1 MNIMN
6 AKFNEIINGN
16 DLVLVDFYA
25 EWCGPCKMMS
35 PILQEVKINLKES
48 VKIIKINVDQH
59 QDLASHFMVRG
70 VPTLMLFKTGKMLW
84 RQSGVL
90 SSKDLTSIIST
101 HLN

>member
-1 MNIMN
+1 MN
-6 AKFNEIINGN
+6 AKFNDIINGN

-25 EWCGPCKMMS
+25 DWCGPCKMMS
-35 PILQEVKINLKES
+35 PILQEVKTNLKEA
-48 VKIIKINVDQH
+48 VKIIKVNVDQH

-70 VPTLMLFKTGKMLW
+70 VPTLMLFKKGKMLW

-90 SSKDLTSIIST
+90 SSKDLTEIISN

>member
-1 MNIMN
+1 MN

-35 PILQEVKINLKES
+35 PILQEVKTNLKES

-59 QDLASHFMVRG
+59 QDLASHFKVRG

-90 SSKDLTSIIST
+90 SSKDLTATITT

>member
-1 MNIMN
+1 MN
-6 AKFNEIINGN
+6 AKFNDIINSN

-25 EWCGPCKMMS
+25 DWCGPCKMMS
-35 PILQEVKINLKES
+35 PILREVKTNLKEA
-48 VKIIKINVDQH
+48 VKIIKVNVDQH

-90 SSKDLTSIIST
+90 SSKDLTDIIGN

>member
-1 MNIMN
+1 MN
-6 AKFNEIINGN
+6 AKFINIINSN

-25 EWCGPCKMMS
+25 DWCGPCKMML
-35 PILQEVKINLKES
+35 PILQEVKLNLKDT
-48 VKIIKINVDQH
+48 VKIIKVNVDQH

-70 VPTLMLFKTGKMLW
+70 VPTLMLFKAGKMLW

-90 SSKDLTSIIST
+90 SASDLTIIISN

>member
-1 MNIMN
+1 MNV
-6 AKFNEIINGN
+6 KFNEIINTN

-25 EWCGPCKMMS
+25 DWCGPCKMMS
-35 PILQEVKINLKES
+35 PILQEVKATLQEA

-70 VPTLMLFKTGKMLW
+70 VPTLMLFKEGKMLW

-90 SSKDLTSIIST
+90 STTDLVRVVTS
-101 HLN
+101 HVN

>member
-1 MNIMN
+1 MN

-35 PILQEVKINLKES
+35 PILQEVKLDLKEA
-48 VKIIKINVDQH
+48 VKIIKVNVDQH
-59 QDLASHFMVRG
+59 QDLAGHFMVRG
-70 VPTLMLFKTGKMLW
+70 VPTFMLFKTGKMLW

-90 SSKDLTSIIST
+90 STKDLTQIISSY
-101 HLN
+101 LN

>member
-1 MNIMN
+1 MN
-6 AKFNEIINGN
+6 AKFNDIINSN

-25 EWCGPCKMMS
+25 DWCGPCKMMS
-35 PILQEVKINLKES
+35 PILQEVKTNLKEA
-48 VKIIKINVDQH
+48 VKIIKVNVDQR

-90 SSKDLTSIIST
+90 SSKDLTDIISN

>member
-1 MNIMN
+1 MIMN
-6 AKFNEIINGN
+6 PKFSDIINGN

-25 EWCGPCKMMS
+25 DWCGPCKMMS
-35 PILQEVKINLKES
+35 PILQEVKLNLKDA
-48 VKIIKINVDQH
+48 VKIIKVNVDQH

-70 VPTLMLFKTGKMLW
+70 VPTLMLFKKGKMLW

-90 SSKDLTSIIST
+90 SAKDLTEIINN

>member
-1 MNIMN
+1 MN

-35 PILQEVKINLKES
+35 PILQEVKTNLKES

-70 VPTLMLFKTGKMLW
+70 VPTLMLFKT
-84 RQSGVL
+84 VV
-90 SSKDLTSIIST
+90 
-101 HLN
+101 